1 MKKIIYLDNAA
12 TTPVDKEVAKVANE
26 FMIKSYGNAS
36 TLYRL
41 GRNARAAVESARERI
56 ADFINASSEEIF
68 FTSGG
73 TESDNLALMG
83 IALAN
88 PDKKHII
95 TSVIEHPAV
104 METCKQLEK
113 QGYKVDYIPVDKDG
127 IVNVEEI
134 KTKIRE
140 DNTLIVSV
148 MHVNNEIGTIQPI
161 EEIAGICRLKKVLFH
176 TDAVQSFGKLNI
188 DASKIDLLSASGH
201 KINAP
206 KGIGFLYVRKGV
218 KIHPILRG
226 GGQEKKIRS
235 GTENVSGIVALGKA
249 VELAEKRMKNAA
261 KIKKLQEK
269 LINELLKIRG
279 TRLNG
284 SRDKRIYTN
293 VNVSFDDAEGEAIVL
308 LLDEK
313 GICCSTGSACSST
326 SLKTSPVLRAIG
338 LGDEESH
345 GSLRITL
352 GWQNTEREI
361 GYAIKEIK
369 KAVENLRRIYGK

>member
-1 MKKIIYLDNAA
+1 MKKIIYLDNSA

-36 TLYRL
+36 TLYSL
-41 GRNARAAVESARERI
+41 GREVRKKIESAREKI
-56 ADFINASSEEIF
+56 AKFINVSSEEIF

-88 PDKKHII
+88 PDKKRII

-113 QGYKVDYIPVDKDG
+113 QGYQVDYIPVGKDG
-127 IVNVEEI
+127 IINVEEI
-134 KTKIRE
+134 IRKIKE
-140 DNTLIVSV
+140 NTLVVSV

-161 EEIAGICRLKKVLFH
+161 EEIAEICRMKKVLFH
-176 TDAVQSFGKLNI
+176 TDAVQSFGKLKI

-206 KGIGFLYVRKGV
+206 KGVGFLYVRKGI
-218 KIHPILRG
+218 KIHPIIHG

-249 VELAEKRMKNAA
+249 VELAEKRMKNTA
-261 KIKKLQEK
+261 KTKNLQGK

-284 SRDKRIYTN
+284 SREKRIYTN
-293 VNVSFDDAEGEAIVL
+293 VNVSFDNAEGEAIVL

-352 GWQNTEREI
+352 GWQNTEQEI
-361 GYAIKEIK
+361 NYAIKEIK
-369 KAVENLRRIYGK
+369 NAVENLRRIYGK